1 LRPLNALR
9 LAAFLVCFFSLTGVA
24 AAAPLL
30 YIAPSIGP
38 DPFLS
43 TSFDLYSADAL
54 WALQHNLS
62 SFGVV
67 GPGYYSQLGGF
78 FTPNEVIGTNFYS
91 WLGQAPP
98 PPLYASEYGNML
110 YYGLV
115 IYGNGT
121 QFTLS
126 DITFNDDFYG
136 NIGPT
141 ELLANVA
148 FGARLIGINYGPDGV
163 PGGGDDTIY
172 NGTVAIGTPS
182 TLLDALYFSG
192 FGDQFY
198 VAGQGSLAANQ
209 TALADAIAE
218 INNACCAYSTGT
230 YTLTLGGHAFVI
242 EGTLNTPEPGTVAL
256 VGLGLA
262 LAGVFRKR
270 LK

>member
-1 LRPLNALR
+1 MRPLNALR
-9 LAAFLVCFFSLTGVA
+9 LAAFVVCFFLLTGVA

-30 YIAPSIGP
+30 YIDPSIGP

-62 SFGVV
+62 SFGAV
-67 GPGYYSQLGGF
+67 GPGYYSQLSGF

-91 WLGQAPP
+91 WMGQAPP
-98 PPLYASEYGNML
+98 PPLYATETGNML

-121 QFTLS
+121 EFTLS

-148 FGARLIGINYGPDGV
+148 FGARLIGINYGPNGV
-163 PGGGDDTIY
+163 PGGGDDIIY
-172 NGTVAIGTPS
+172 NGTVAVGTPS

-198 VAGQGSLAANQ
+198 VDDPTKLASDI
-209 TALADAIAE
+209 ADIS
-218 INNACCAYSTGT
+218 NACCAYSTGT
-230 YTLTLGGHAFVI
+230 YTLTVGGHTFVI

-262 LAGVFRKR
+262 LAGVLRKR